1 MRIRRPVVSTCRLE
15 DWTLEDLYLCPGFFG
30 ELTIE
35 NAKEILK
42 EALQNDETSKGKAI
56 LFLKVRKFQDQIFLF

>member
-30 ELTIE
+30 ELTVE
-35 NAKEILK
+35 NAKEIVK
-42 EALQNDETSKGKAI
+42 EAFQNDETSEGKGI
-56 LFLKVRKFQDQIFLF
+56 LFLKVRKFHNQIFSF